1 MRITRSLRRATAVA
15 LLAALPIL
23 AAPAVSVA
31 QPDRAVVAEGD
42 PGWGRAPL
50 TEPVAA
56 PLADPGWG

>member
-31 QPDRAVVAEGD
+31 QPDRPVVAD
-42 PGWGRAPL
+42 PGWGRAPVA
-50 TEPVAA
+50 EPPAA